1 MTTPT
6 PKPKNYIS
14 VRHAQ
19 KQMKKHS
26 VVLVTPQVLQA
37 LNCFGIQWLQVSLMK
52 GNDPLDE
59 RCRFSGLT

>member
-6 PKPKNYIS
+6 PKQKNYIS

-19 KQMKKHS
+19 KQMKKQA
-26 VVLVTPQVLQA
+26 VVLVTPQVLQ
-37 LNCFGIQWLQVSLMK
+37 VSAMK